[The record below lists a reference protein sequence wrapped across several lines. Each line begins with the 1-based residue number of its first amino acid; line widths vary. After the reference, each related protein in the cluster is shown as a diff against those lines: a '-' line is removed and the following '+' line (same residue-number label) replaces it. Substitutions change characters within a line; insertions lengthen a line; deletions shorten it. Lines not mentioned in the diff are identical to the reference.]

1 MTFTVQHI
9 RSTTAD
15 KRPVPADLVDGQIA
29 VNLEASAPGLFF
41 RTSTGTL
48 VKAGPAYVSSTAPS
62 PVNYTDL
69 SVGETW
75 LDTATAG
82 TPLLKVWD
90 GTAWVAVSG
99 AGDVWEYETIGS
111 DTFIRPKVDGR
122 DIIPQTNGGASLGSD
137 TRRWANVYQQD
148 IDLSNE
154 GGANDVD
161 GTWGSYLIQEGEDDL
176 FLINRR
182 NGKRYRFMLEEVK

>member
-9 RSTTAD
+9 RSTTAE

-48 VKAGPAYVSSTAPS
+48 VKAGPAYVSNNAPN
-62 PVNYTDL
+62 PVNYTSL
-69 SVGETW
+69 SVGELW
-75 LDTATAG
+75 LDTTNANAN
-82 TPLLKVWD
+82 LKVWT
-90 GTAWVAVSG
+90 GTEWSSVFG
-99 AGDVWEYETIGS
+99 AGDTWEYATIGS
-111 DTFIRPKVDGR
+111 ETVIRPIEADR
-122 DIIPQTNGGASLGSD
+122 DVVPRSNGDASLGTED
-137 TRRWANVYQQD
+137 LRWRNVYQQD

-154 GGANDVD
+154 GRGNDVD
-161 GTWGSYLIQEGEDDL
+161 GTWGSYLIQEGEEDL